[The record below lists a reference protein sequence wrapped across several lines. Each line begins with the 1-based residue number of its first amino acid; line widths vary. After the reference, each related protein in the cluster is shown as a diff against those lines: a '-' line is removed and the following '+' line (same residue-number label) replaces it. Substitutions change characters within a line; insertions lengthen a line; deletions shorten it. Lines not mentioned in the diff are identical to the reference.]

1 MQRNKR
7 NKNRIFRQVV
17 TLLLSAVAFVI
28 AFLMIYAAA
37 TIFRPQIPFFQLMDG
52 EGAPAAETVGPE
64 PAPYPGV
71 MDLNAPATTKLFLIL
86 GSDYRPQ
93 AGYRTDVVMLAAV
106 DTLSGQIS
114 LVSFPRDLWVT
125 IPGYYEQR
133 INTVMQIGGISLLA
147 NTLQTNFGIYPTDY
161 AMVDMQGFL
170 EVIDVLGGIEVET
183 DVATAD
189 ACDSSLDSDR
199 WCEVG
204 PGTIELDSDYALWY
218 ARARYNSSDFDR
230 LRRTQEVV
238 KAVIKKVASPIGVL
252 KLPALMSVYD
262 RSVQSN
268 ITPDQML
275 LLARVGLGF
284 NSDKVHHYTIGPNE
298 VTNWAT
304 VDGAS
309 VLLPNTAAIQAILQA
324 ALNFE

>member
-1 MQRNKR
+1 MRQ
-7 NKNRIFRQVV
+7 NKNRIFRQIV
-17 TLLLSAVAFVI
+17 TLLLSALAFVI
-28 AFLMIYAAA
+28 AFLMIFSAA
-37 TIFRPQIPFFQLMDG
+37 TIFRPQIPFFQLVDG
-52 EGAPAAETVGPE
+52 ASTPTTETVGLE

-71 MDLNAPATTKLFLIL
+71 IDLDVPPTTQLFLIL
-86 GSDYRPQ
+86 GSDSRPQ

-106 DTLSGQIS
+106 DKLSGQIS
-114 LVSFPRDLWVT
+114 LVSFPRDIWVT

-161 AMVDMQGFL
+161 AMVDMAGFL

-189 ACDSSLDSDR
+189 ACDSSLDPDR

-204 PGTIELDSDYALWY
+204 PGAVKLDSDYALWY

-238 KAVIKKVASPIGVL
+238 QAVIKKVASPAGIF

-262 RSVQSN
+262 QNVQSN

-275 LLARVGLGF
+275 LLARAGLGF

-298 VTNWAT
+298 VTNWVTA
-304 VDGAS
+304 DGAA
-309 VLLPNTAAIQAILQA
+309 VLLPNTTAIQAILHSA
-324 ALNFE
+324 IHFE